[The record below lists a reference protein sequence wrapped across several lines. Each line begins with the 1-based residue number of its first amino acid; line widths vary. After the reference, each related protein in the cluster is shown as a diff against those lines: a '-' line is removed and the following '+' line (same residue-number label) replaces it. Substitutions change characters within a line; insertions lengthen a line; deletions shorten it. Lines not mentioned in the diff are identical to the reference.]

1 MRKKI
6 AMISAKPGTT
16 EEIYRVSLAASRLF
30 SRSIDRPLEETFS
43 HLLDLLVTELRAR
56 VALIGRLNK
65 ETLSLRILASAGPVD
80 DYGTGLELSASPDVP
95 GGLGPTG
102 EVLRSGRPMVTNLL
116 EALDR
121 PELAQFRARAI
132 KFGLGGCALVPIR
145 TNSGLWGI
153 VSVYRGVEDLFSPE
167 ILPLLE
173 SFSDDLA
180 SFLNRREES
189 RELVVRRSFQRA
201 IEELQTGFLA
211 SPGEGE
217 IYQALAKSLV
227 EKIGLPAAW
236 IVKLGSG
243 NSGFPGSPSPGF
255 LARTVE
261 AKDPRLKTMLQSF
274 FFPFDLE
281 YPERNPLVSGAGA
294 GMPVLLQDIEGD
306 PFFRGLFPTPPFF
319 PEIRSL
325 SAIPLSNR
333 SDEHPECFLMVGF
346 EKKRGPSPGISGLL
360 GQMAAATRM
369 ALNQRRDRIKME
381 RYASFYRA
389 IGQTSQLMARHP
401 DATGLFDGICE
412 ILVESTKIA
421 LAFVSL
427 VEEGFKVRV
436 VSARGPAR
444 RFVEG
449 VVFSIDRADNARCL
463 IHSRTLESD
472 SVCSIPF
479 LEGWLCSE
487 EVRDMARPYGMKHTL
502 TISLRKDGQRIGIL
516 ALISDEEQFFDSTL
530 ESLLEDLS
538 RDITFSLEAHDRQER
553 LTRLSLTDFLTSIPN
568 RIAFQEEVSKEL
580 IRAKTQGT
588 TFSISIL
595 DLDGFKG
602 WNDTFGHSEGDR
614 LLKTLAARLSS
625 CLRPGDRIARLGGD
639 EFGFI
644 RPGAT
649 RIELKEFS
657 REILGVVEKVDTE
670 MNIVTGSLGWASY
683 PEDGESFRDLLTHA
697 DEALYAA
704 KGAGRNTFRFFGGE
718 IALALHRRIETHRI
732 FPGALANGNICFY
745 LQPQVDYRA
754 GSLEGLEMLARWQV
768 GSKVLSPADF
778 MPEVEKDPKFIRGLG
793 RYALLH
799 AISLRRRLIASAL
812 PLRVSMNIG
821 ASHFLHTAFVDD
833 IDEALGGDSGEG
845 LAIEVTESVALEDMS
860 RTTRV
865 IDNLKQRGF
874 DVSLDDFGTGYSSL
888 HYAADLPVTEIKL
901 DQYFVRRFRNHTNAF
916 AVVSATLLLSAL
928 SGSSLIAEGVEF
940 QEDLDLWLRMGG
952 SKVQGYLL
960 AKPMPEDVFM
970 EWSHEAKHILAEHV
984 LPPVYPLEDMTFLEY
999 AFRQKDSYLAD
1010 RWHVLSECPLESWFE
1025 KRKGVYRGL
1034 SSWETTRETHRQM
1047 HQKMDRPPI
1056 RGLGNKPGQENPDP
1070 PLPLVEG
1077 FYRSLQSL
1085 RKELDASLLSGRPS
1099 GKDLS

>member
-1 MRKKI
+1 MRNKI
-6 AMISAKPGTT
+6 AMIPAKLGTR

-30 SRSIDRPLEETFS
+30 SRSVDRPLEETFS
-43 HLLDLLVTELRAR
+43 HLLDLLVSELKAR
-56 VALIGRLNK
+56 VALIGRLDK
-65 ETLSLRILASAGPVD
+65 ETLSLRILASAGPGA
-80 DYGTGLELSASPDVP
+80 DYGTGLDLSASPDVP

-102 EVLRSGRPMVTNLL
+102 EVLRSGRPMVTNLP
-116 EALDR
+116 EALNR
-121 PELAQFRARAI
+121 PDLAQFRDRAM
-132 KFGLGGCALVPIR
+132 KFGLGGSALVPIQ

-189 RELVVRRSFQRA
+189 RELLVRRSFQRA

-211 SPGEGE
+211 SPEEGE
-217 IYQALAKSLV
+217 IYQALTKSLV

-236 IVKLGSG
+236 IVKLGS
-243 NSGFPGSPSPGF
+243 SGPAFPGSPSPSSGF
-255 LARTVE
+255 LARSVE
-261 AKDPRLKTMLQSF
+261 AKDPRLKTVIESF
-274 FFPFDLE
+274 SFPLDFE
-281 YPERNPLVSGAGA
+281 YPERTPLVSGAGA
-294 GMPVLLQDIEGD
+294 SSPVFLPDIERD
-306 PFFRGLFPTPPFF
+306 PFFRRFF
-319 PEIRSL
+319 PALRSL
-325 SAIPLSNR
+325 SAISLSNR
-333 SDEHPECFLMVGF
+333 SDGHPECFLMVGF

-360 GQMAAATRM
+360 GQMAVAARM

-401 DATGLFDGICE
+401 DATGLYDGVCE

-427 VEEGFKVRV
+427 IEDGSRVRV

-444 RFVEG
+444 GFVEG
-449 VVFSIDRADNARCL
+449 AVFSIDPADDGRCL
-463 IHSRTLESD
+463 IHSRTLDSD

-502 TISLRKDGQRIGIL
+502 TISLRRDGQRIGIL
-516 ALISDEEQFFDSTL
+516 ALISDEERFFDSTL
-530 ESLLEDLS
+530 ENLMEDLS

-553 LTRLSLTDFLTSIPN
+553 LTRLSMTDFLTNIPN

-580 IRAKTQGT
+580 IRAKSQET

-644 RPGAT
+644 RSGAT
-649 RIELKEFS
+649 RLELKEFS

-683 PEDGESFRDLLTHA
+683 PEDGESFRDLLAHA

-732 FPGALANGNICFY
+732 FPSALANGSICFY

-768 GSKVLSPADF
+768 GSKVLSPAAF

-799 AISLRRRLIASAL
+799 AIGLRKRLVSSAL
-812 PLRVSMNIG
+812 PLRVSLNIG

-865 IDNLKQRGF
+865 IDSLKQRGF

-916 AVVSATLLLSAL
+916 AVVSATLLLSSL
-928 SGSSLIAEGVEF
+928 SGSSLVAEGVEF

-960 AKPMPEDVFM
+960 AKPMSEHVFM
-970 EWSHEAKHILAEHV
+970 GWSHEAKHTLSDHDI
-984 LPPVYPLEDMTFLEY
+984 PPVYPLEDMTFLEY

-1025 KRKGVYRGL
+1025 KRGGVYRGL
-1034 SSWETTRETHRQM
+1034 PSWETTRETHRQM
-1047 HQKMDRPPI
+1047 HQKMDRPPL
-1056 RGLGNKPGQENPDP
+1056 RRSGNMPRQENPDL
-1070 PLPLVEG
+1070 PLPLIEG

-1085 RKELDASLLSGRPS
+1085 RKELDASLLSVRPQ
-1099 GKDLS
+1099 GKSLS